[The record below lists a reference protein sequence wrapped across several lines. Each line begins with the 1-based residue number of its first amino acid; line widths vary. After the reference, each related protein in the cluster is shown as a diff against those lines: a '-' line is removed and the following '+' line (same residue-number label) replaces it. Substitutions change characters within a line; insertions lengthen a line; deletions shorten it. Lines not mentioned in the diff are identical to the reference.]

1 MLVMLIPISAEVN
14 VDLINT
20 GSLEIDDDGSDG
32 YSGDYVVIY
41 NPGTSTSG
49 ASTGN
54 MTGLIETQVGDSSVK
69 GKLIL
74 TREATSLMLT
84 ISLPKR
90 IKLSTLHPMP

>member
-54 MTGLIETQVGDSSVK
+54 MTGLSKPRSGIRLLK

-90 IKLSTLHPMP
+90 IKLLTLHPMP